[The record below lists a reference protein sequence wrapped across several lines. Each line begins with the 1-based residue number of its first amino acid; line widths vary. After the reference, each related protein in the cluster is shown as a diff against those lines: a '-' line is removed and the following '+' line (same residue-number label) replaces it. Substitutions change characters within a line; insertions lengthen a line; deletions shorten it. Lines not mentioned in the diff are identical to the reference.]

1 MNEILYVDLLIQ
13 GNDFVLNTGNEPE
26 LCNNRKSIGQDIIHS
41 IIESGLATEL
51 IAERSPTMR
60 ADIFTRM
67 ELLIEDDERIVQG
80 RWKSVKKAG
89 HGCGSRPVLMTLAE
103 YRYRWIYDGKA
114 TG

>member
-67 ELLIEDDERIVQG
+67 ELLIEDDERIVPG
-80 RWKSVKKAG
+80 TVEIGEESRIRLWITASTYDFGGISVQ
-89 HGCGSRPVLMTLAE
+89 VDL
-103 YRYRWIYDGKA
+103 
-114 TG
+114 